1 MAGKNTAVFGIYP
14 NRTSVESA
22 VDALKTAEFRNSDIS
37 VLFPEN
43 TGTKD
48 FAHEKNTKAPEGA
61 TTGAGTG
68 ALLVGG
74 RDRGSLPR
82 IFKGLAGPPRGPW
95 PSDRN
100 SFRGGNM
107 PNDNLKKLYVDELK
121 DLFSAE
127 NQLLKALPKM
137 AKAASSDELRAGF
150 EEHLEQ
156 TKGHV
161 QRLENIL
168 QSLDE
173 SPKGKKCVG
182 MEGLVKEGAEV
193 MAEDL
198 EEAVMDAGLIGA
210 ARRVEHYEIAAYGA
224 VSELAKALGETNHA
238 SLLKQTLEEEQAT
251 NEKLTELAKEINE
264 QASEESSQD
273 NRDESKKTHKMP
285 RRVA

>member
-1 MAGKNTAVFGIYP
+1 MEC
-14 NRTSVESA
+14 SE
-22 VDALKTAEFRNSDIS
+22 LE
-37 VLFPEN
+37 
-43 TGTKD
+43 
-48 FAHEKNTKAPEGA
+48 
-61 TTGAGTG
+61 
-68 ALLVGG
+68 LLGG
-74 RDRGSLPR
+74 RDLGSLPR

-198 EEAVMDAGLIGA
+198 EEAGMGPWLRA
-210 ARRVEHYEIAAYGA
+210 ASRRGENHEIAPARG
-224 VSELAKALGETNHA
+224 VPELSKNFREREPA
-238 SLLKQTLEEEQAT
+238 SFL
-251 NEKLTELAKEINE
+251 
-264 QASEESSQD
+264 
-273 NRDESKKTHKMP
+273 
-285 RRVA
+285 